1 MMSAGQGS
9 LPSPGPQWI
18 PFSLLGLQLCR
29 KLLGRSRGDA
39 ITLAK
44 NYTSVDEAAANG
56 VFVLIEQSIDPELR
70 SSIMGMTAF
79 EAYHTLVLR
88 FGSPSWSVMVSRWN
102 LVANPPDGSDSVAV
116 SHEAARR
123 NWTNLDKRLN
133 GITVDKLA
141 ALTFYSS
148 VPWYQNQISDSMD
161 ARLSV
166 IPNLPIPSVNS

>member
-1 MMSAGQGS
+1 
-9 LPSPGPQWI
+9 
-18 PFSLLGLQLCR
+18 
-29 KLLGRSRGDA
+29 
-39 ITLAK
+39 
-44 NYTSVDEAAANG
+44 
-56 VFVLIEQSIDPELR
+56 VFVLIQQSIDPELR

-133 GITVDKLA
+133 GMTVDKLA

-148 VPWYQNQISDSMD
+148 VPRYQNQISDSLD

-166 IPNLPIPSVNS
+166 ILNLPIPSVNS